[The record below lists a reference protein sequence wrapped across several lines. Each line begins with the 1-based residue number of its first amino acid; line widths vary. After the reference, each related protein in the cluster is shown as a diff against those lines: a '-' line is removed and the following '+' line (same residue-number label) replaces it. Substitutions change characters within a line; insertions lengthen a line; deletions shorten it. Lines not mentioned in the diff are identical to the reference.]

1 MKSSSH
7 PGGQLLNI
15 VSGEMV
21 SEEANPHEAVDLGT
35 DLIHKFRS
43 SWPEGFRVP
52 ITKSVILMD
61 TKRNSVKIGDHRI
74 YDQSFIYARTCG
86 LMMNNPDIKME
97 NCLVTEMAPNPSA
110 YFNENGTMRTCTS
123 KYLLRVALEERISD
137 RLAQKCNT
145 VVYDVS
151 ALLWTITWPNEGN
164 PLAVYI
170 KAFQVFVLN
179 TLSFSQRGVFVF
191 DCYFDLSPKANAR
204 YQRQGKEGSS
214 RTYVLKPDMITPPRT
229 CILGVTDCKKQLNVL
244 LSDALLDPEFY
255 KQATSRGQTLIV
267 AGVEDFPIEI
277 TNGVRIDRK
286 DIDAHHEEAD
296 LIIAQQAIISSK
308 EGDVVSVVSDD
319 TGVFVLLLHFYVLY
333 NCSSNMYMSSFKR
346 PKSSTPSSI
355 DSSKDPVTS
364 HEERTVID
372 IKKTAT
378 KHVGLSQHILQIHAL
393 SGADTVAPN
402 FGIGKKTALNT
413 LVNFNKKMTQRNHQQ
428 RIQKLGILIPK
439 Y

>member
-1 MKSSSH
+1 MKSLSH

-15 VSGEMV
+15 VSGEME
-21 SEEANPHEAVDLGT
+21 SEKANPHEAVNLGT

-74 YDQSFIYARTCG
+74 YDQSFIYAPTCG
-86 LMMNNPDIKME
+86 IMMNNPDIKME

-191 DCYFDLSPKANAR
+191 DCYFDLSP
-204 YQRQGKEGSS
+204 
-214 RTYVLKPDMITPPRT
+214 
-229 CILGVTDCKKQLNVL
+229 
-244 LSDALLDPEFY
+244 
-255 KQATSRGQTLIV
+255 
-267 AGVEDFPIEI
+267 
-277 TNGVRIDRK
+277 
-286 DIDAHHEEAD
+286 
-296 LIIAQQAIISSK
+296 
-308 EGDVVSVVSDD
+308 
-319 TGVFVLLLHFYVLY
+319 
-333 NCSSNMYMSSFKR
+333 
-346 PKSSTPSSI
+346 
-355 DSSKDPVTS
+355 
-364 HEERTVID
+364 
-372 IKKTAT
+372 
-378 KHVGLSQHILQIHAL
+378 
-393 SGADTVAPN
+393 
-402 FGIGKKTALNT
+402 
-413 LVNFNKKMTQRNHQQ
+413 
-428 RIQKLGILIPK
+428 
-439 Y
+439 